1 MTTIPHI
8 PRTVVGLEVEN
19 FKRVTAVTITPDPS
33 DPLVLISGKN
43 ASGKSSTIEA
53 LWAAL
58 ESAAMTRG
66 TRTTRPVRD
75 GANKAT
81 VRVDLGDIIVT
92 RTWNKAGKS
101 QLTVTAADTGAKFT
115 SPQKLLDALIGSL
128 SFDPLAFT
136 RKSDKEQAADLLAM
150 VDLGIDLD
158 AVAAERA
165 ALYDQRT
172 NVGRDRKA
180 LGAAPTVDDTLPTDE
195 VSATDVLARLREA
208 QDTERDRNDLETM
221 IEGRTNRINEYRA
234 QIAELEAEISGY
246 RANLDA
252 LPAPADTDAIESELA
267 GLEDT
272 NAAIRANN
280 TNRATADHAADL
292 DAEYQRLTD
301 AIAAVDKRKA
311 DALAAADFPLDGLSF
326 DDQGV
331 TYQGIPLGQA
341 STAEQIRVSCALAT
355 ALNPSIRVMRVSDGS
370 LLDSESRKI
379 LADLAAEQGFQVWME
394 LVDESG
400 QVGIVIEDGK
410 LAQPAT

>member
-180 LGAAPTVDDTLPTDE
+180 LGAAPTVDDTLPTAE

-252 LPAPADTDAIESELA
+252 LPAPVDTDAIESELA